1 MAYEIE
7 PRHQARRREQIFTIA
22 VASIF
27 GLLIIQL
34 FSLQVLQGDKYRDL
48 SEENRIR
55 VEVLTAP
62 RGEIRD
68 RKGRLLAD
76 CAPSFTVTL
85 DPYDKAYV
93 RNARGIDAT
102 LAILGPIL
110 GVDAKELREKIQRE
124 RRVSFL
130 PIRLKRN
137 VDMKSVAFV
146 SEHRSLLP
154 GVQVESEP
162 LRRYTLGPL
171 ASHLLGYVGEIS
183 DKELADPGY
192 SDYLSG
198 DLIGRMGIERRYEKL
213 LRGVDGKRFVEVNA
227 LGRKGDF
234 LGEKHPV
241 LPRRGTDL
249 TLTIDLDVQRA
260 AEDAFEPGARGAVVA
275 IDPRNGEVLALVSKP
290 NYDPNEFSTG
300 ITQERWNE
308 MSGGGN
314 YPLFNRAIQAVYP
327 PGSTLKPFSALA
339 ALEAG
344 AITPGTYFAQSCT
357 GAFRFGSRLFGCWK
371 HEGHGSLAVHD
382 AIVRSCDVYFY
393 QLGLRIGMERLSDY
407 MRKLHLSDKTGID
420 IPQERRG
427 LFPDPAWYDK
437 HFGAGRWS
445 KGLVLNLVI
454 GQGEC
459 GATPVKL
466 AQLAAF
472 IANGG
477 TLWRPHLI
485 RAVGTELPSRSITPD
500 DSMRQVVAVS
510 GRNLDTIRSA
520 MESVVSDPT
529 GTGGQARVDS
539 VTVAGKTGTAQ
550 NPHGQDHALFICF
563 APVESPRIAI
573 AVLVENAGHGS
584 TAAAPIARKVLQAF
598 FHPTPPESAAVIPTP
613 ILTRR

>member
-1 MAYEIE
+1 MRADPIALGGW
-7 PRHQARRREQIFTIA
+7 QRRERTLTIA
-22 VASIF
+22 VVGIF
-27 GLLIIQL
+27 ALVLLRL
-34 FSLQVLQGDKYRDL
+34 FVLQVLEGSRYREL

-76 CAPSFTVTL
+76 CVPSFTVTL
-85 DPYDKAYV
+85 DPFDKAYS
-93 RNARGIDAT
+93 RAPARMDST
-102 LAILGPIL
+102 LRALGPIL
-110 GVDAKELREKIQRE
+110 DADPADLRDKIQRE
-124 RRVSFL
+124 RKISFL

-137 VDMKSVAFV
+137 VDIKTVAFV
-146 SEHRSLLP
+146 SEHRDQLP

-162 LRRYTLGPL
+162 LRRYPLGL
-171 ASHLLGYVGEIS
+171 MGSHLLGYVGEIS
-183 DKELADPGY
+183 DKELADPAYG
-192 SDYLSG
+192 DYLSG
-198 DLIGRMGIERRYEKL
+198 DLIGRMGVERRYEKQ

-241 LPRRGTDL
+241 LPQRGTDL
-249 TLTIDLDVQRA
+249 TLTIDLDLQRA
-260 AEDAFEPGARGAVVA
+260 AENAFEPGARGAVVA

-300 ITQERWNE
+300 ITQDRWSE
-308 MSGGGN
+308 LSSGGN

-344 AITPGTYFAQSCT
+344 AITAGTYFAQACT
-357 GAFRFGSRLFGCWK
+357 GEYRFGSRLFGCWK
-371 HEGHGSLAVHD
+371 PEGHGSLALHD

-407 MRKLHLSDKTGID
+407 MDKLRLSEKTGID
-420 IPQERRG
+420 LPQERRG

-437 HFGAGRWS
+437 HFGPGRWS

-459 GATPVKL
+459 GLTPVKL

-472 IANGG
+472 MANGG

-485 RAVGTELPSRSITPD
+485 RSVGSELPSPSITPD
-500 DSMRQVVAVS
+500 DSMKQVVTVAP
-510 GRNLDTIRSA
+510 RNLEIIRSA

-529 GTGGQARVDS
+529 GTGGQSRVDS
-539 VTVAGKTGTAQ
+539 VSVAGKTGTAQ
-550 NPHGQDHALFICF
+550 NPHGKPHALFICF

-584 TAAAPIARKVLQAF
+584 TAAAPIARKVLEGF
-598 FHPTPPESAAVIPTP
+598 FHPAPPESAAV
-613 ILTRR
+613 LSGR